1 MEQFVG
7 AAATLGATL
16 VGGALVIFANSLT
29 ERRKDQREQFEREAR
44 NAALMTALFFIRNFL
59 AEVTNAVE
67 PTRRGFRQAL
77 PHLKAAQKNLDA
89 IVTKSPPEVQYIM
102 ATVFE
107 VSLRLDDYVA
117 AVESRAALSDIVP
130 RHDALQ
136 DALDSYDLYTGND
149 LAMMSPDEIRAIV
162 ANPEDVPD

>member
-1 MEQFVG
+1 
-7 AAATLGATL
+7 
-16 VGGALVIFANSLT
+16 
-29 ERRKDQREQFEREAR
+29 
-44 NAALMTALFFIRNFL
+44 
-59 AEVTNAVE
+59 
-67 PTRRGFRQAL
+67 
-77 PHLKAAQKNLDA
+77 
-89 IVTKSPPEVQYIM
+89 M